1 VTVGS
6 GEGMGTG
13 MFAGKGDGTG
23 MMVSVGSGVGS
34 GHMITVGDGFVEGK
48 VRAGRRAPALLCSR
62 AWLWRA
68 AAAKARSDAGVD
80 QGIIENYEGHDMF
93 IVSGSGSGTGISVT
107 DGYGSGTIVNIG
119 NGQGS
124 GENVVVGDGHVQ
136 GIDIA
141 GDNGE
146 LSGTVSH
153 SPLGSLCP
161 VRRSSRAWS
170 LNTH

>member
-1 VTVGS
+1 
-6 GEGMGTG
+6 
-13 MFAGKGDGTG
+13 
-23 MMVSVGSGVGS
+23 
-34 GHMITVGDGFVEGK
+34 
-48 VRAGRRAPALLCSR
+48 
-62 AWLWRA
+62 
-68 AAAKARSDAGVD
+68 
-80 QGIIENYEGHDMF
+80 MF

-146 LSGTVSH
+146 LSGTVSGRGF
-153 SPLGSLCP
+153 GSCFVVAILLLKCNIFFWAEVCRP
-161 VRRSSRAWS
+161 CRILLPATVRAPAPI
-170 LNTH
+170 

>member
-1 VTVGS
+1 
-6 GEGMGTG
+6 
-13 MFAGKGDGTG
+13 
-23 MMVSVGSGVGS
+23 
-34 GHMITVGDGFVEGK
+34 
-48 VRAGRRAPALLCSR
+48 
-62 AWLWRA
+62 
-68 AAAKARSDAGVD
+68 
-80 QGIIENYEGHDMF
+80 MF

-146 LSGTVSH
+146 LSGTVSLFTL
-153 SPLGSLCP
+153 PCLFPKQALL
-161 VRRSSRAWS
+161 RRA
-170 LNTH
+170 LDGAVALHATP

>member
-1 VTVGS
+1 
-6 GEGMGTG
+6 
-13 MFAGKGDGTG
+13 
-23 MMVSVGSGVGS
+23 
-34 GHMITVGDGFVEGK
+34 
-48 VRAGRRAPALLCSR
+48 
-62 AWLWRA
+62 
-68 AAAKARSDAGVD
+68 
-80 QGIIENYEGHDMF
+80 MF

-146 LSGTVSH
+146 LSGTVSFPRFSVF
-153 SPLGSLCP
+153 SPLLLLPFLPYPTGFFKVGSKEPHKKCKESASQKSEGSRVGNLVDAQRQVLTFLNCAGP
-161 VRRSSRAWS
+161 DRRSRRGLRYRSGCCQRHWLWSRRLRRLRVWRGHWFS
-170 LNTH
+170 CR